1 MPKTPAWARNKHV
14 FATLGLL
21 AFAFSNGFI
30 VSVGVAWAQT
40 RPDLVSTDRLRVCA
54 DPADMPFSN
63 KAKEGFENKI
73 AALVADELK
82 LPLHFYFMPQG
93 PGFVRNT
100 LGTTLCDV
108 IMGYASGS
116 DIVDHTNAYYAST
129 YVLVTKKGG
138 PLDGIDRLE
147 DPRLKE
153 AKLGI
158 MAGTPPA
165 DHFMELG
172 LTPKAKT
179 YPLLVDRRYASPAED
194 AMHDVESGLI
204 DGVVLWGP
212 IAGYY
217 AKMQSPPLS
226 MTPLIEDKRP
236 KLDYRIAFGIRRG
249 EAEWKHRLNDVIRKR
264 QKDIDAILQSY
275 GVPLMPISG
284 AAENAPSKTPG
295 GGE

>member
-1 MPKTPAWARNKHV
+1 
-14 FATLGLL
+14 L
-21 AFAFSNGFI
+21 
-30 VSVGVAWAQT
+30 AQT

-54 DPADMPFSN
+54 DPADMPFSD

-73 AALVADELK
+73 AGVIADELK

-93 PGFVRNT
+93 PGYVRNT

-108 IMGYASGS
+108 IIGYASAS
-116 DIVDHTNAYYAST
+116 DIVDHTNPYYAST

-138 PLDGIDRLE
+138 PLDGVDRLE
-147 DPRLKE
+147 DPKLKN

-172 LTPKAKT
+172 LTPNAKT
-179 YPLLVDRRYASPAED
+179 YPLLVDRRYASPNED
-194 AMHDVESGLI
+194 AMHDIESGLI
-204 DGVVLWGP
+204 DGAVLWGP

-226 MTPLIEDKRP
+226 VTPLIENKRP
-236 KLDYRIAFGIRRG
+236 KFDFRIGFGIRRG
-249 EAEWKHRLNDVIRKR
+249 ESDWKHRLNDVIRKR
-264 QKDIDAILQSY
+264 KQDIEAILRAY
-275 GVPLMPISG
+275 GVPLVPIDSATEEAPPGTPG
-284 AAENAPSKTPG
+284 AARE
-295 GGE
+295 E